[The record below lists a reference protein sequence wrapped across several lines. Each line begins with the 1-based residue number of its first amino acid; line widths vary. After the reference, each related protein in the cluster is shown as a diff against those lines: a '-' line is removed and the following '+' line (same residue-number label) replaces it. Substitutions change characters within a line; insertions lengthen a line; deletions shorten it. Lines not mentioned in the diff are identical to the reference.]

1 MSVNYTTAA
10 ANARLAAG
18 LTATGVPGQSVD
30 GNTGPGQLVIGT
42 SALAGATGVLAT
54 ITLPK
59 PCGTIALRVWTMAGV
74 PLNTTPSAAGA
85 AALGELRD
93 SAGATIISGLT
104 VGVAGSGCDIIVA
117 TTSINTSVPATV
129 TSGTLTHP

>member
-1 MSVNYTTAA
+1 MIEYSNTA

-54 ITLPK
+54 LSLPK
-59 PCGTIALRVWTMAGV
+59 PCGTIASRVWTLAGV
-74 PLNTTPSAAGA
+74 PINVTPTASGVG
-85 AALGELRD
+85 ALGELRD
-93 SAGATIISGLT
+93 SAGTTIINGLT
-104 VGVAGSGCDIIVA
+104 VGTAGTDIIVS
-117 TTSINTSVPATV
+117 TTTFSTSVPVSVQA
-129 TSGTLTHP
+129 GNITHP

>member
-1 MSVNYTTAA
+1 MIEYSNTA

-54 ITLPK
+54 LPLPK
-59 PCGTIALRVWTMAGV
+59 PCGTIASRVWTLAGV
-74 PLNTTPSAAGA
+74 PINVTPTASGV

-93 SAGATIISGLT
+93 SAGTTIINGLT
-104 VGVAGSGCDIIVA
+104 VGTAGTDIIVS
-117 TTSINTSVPATV
+117 TTTFSTSVPVSVQA
-129 TSGTLTHP
+129 GNITHP

>member
-1 MSVNYTTAA
+1 MIEYSNTA

-54 ITLPK
+54 LSLPK
-59 PCGTIALRVWTMAGV
+59 PCGTIASRVWTLAGV
-74 PLNTTPSAAGA
+74 PINVTPTASGV

-93 SAGATIISGLT
+93 SAGTTIINGLT
-104 VGVAGSGCDIIVA
+104 VGTAGTDIIVS
-117 TTSINTSVPATV
+117 TTTFSTSVPVSVQA
-129 TSGTLTHP
+129 GNITHP